1 MYVTRYIN
9 YSITSYYIHVLLSI
23 KGTSLE
29 LTFEM
34 TLWRPILS
42 RRTALVRVFVLT
54 SGDNNFHILNGYNT
68 VINQPPAYR
77 RLAVNRGVRG
87 EAAGWCGVNYN
98 LSQNRHHK
106 PNLYHYPLLV
116 ILGGS
121 HTRSLYK
128 RIYLSSHYHTDNDL
142 PAFFIWK

>member
-1 MYVTRYIN
+1 MVLRYYLMYVTRYIN

-87 EAAGWCGVNYN
+87 GAAGWCGVNLTLRKTVIIN
-98 LSQNRHHK
+98 LTFTII
-106 PNLYHYPLLV
+106 LYLLYWV
-116 ILGGS
+116 GHI
-121 HTRSLYK
+121 HVACINVY
-128 RIYLSSHYHTDNDL
+128 I
-142 PAFFIWK
+142 